1 MFRGPRSGRWSGSR
15 QQARLAGR
23 SSRPFQLAPG
33 HTLPVQATAAI
44 LKQARIMARGR

>member
-1 MFRGPRSGRWSGSR
+1 MFRGPPSGRWSGSR

-23 SSRPFQLAPG
+23 SSWPSSWRQA
-33 HTLPVQATAAI
+33 TLPVQATAAI